1 MAARNLVRSVKMAP
15 VGRTPANEIL
25 TASEVADWLDQNI
38 ETVQR
43 AAKAGRLPARRIG
56 KEWRF
61 LRDDV
66 AETRGLRIRRRPG
79 ADEADLPRS
88 PFDADAGIASAGMDS
103 EEAARFLRTKE
114 WTVRSEANQGRLP
127 GWREGQR
134 WRFSRDELIEHMRTD
149 EPEDRTRY
157 DRRTARERSA

>member
-1 MAARNLVRSVKMAP
+1 MRL

-25 TASEVADWLDQNI
+25 TASEVAAWLDQNI

-43 AAKAGRLPARRIG
+43 AAKSGRLPARRIG

-61 LRDDV
+61 LRELV
-66 AETRGLRIRRRPG
+66 AETRGLRIRRSAPV
-79 ADEADLPRS
+79 DESDFPRS
-88 PFDADAGIASAGMDS
+88 PFTAGAGTAAAGMDS

-134 WRFSRDELIEHMRTD
+134 WRFSREELIEFMRTD

-157 DRRTARERSA
+157 DRRESRSSAS

>member
-1 MAARNLVRSVKMAP
+1 MAL
-15 VGRTPANEIL
+15 VGRIPANEIL
-25 TASEVADWLDQNI
+25 TASEVAAWLEQNL

-43 AAKAGRLPARRIG
+43 AAKSGRLPARRIG

-61 LRDDV
+61 LRDLV
-66 AETRGLRIRRRPG
+66 AETRGIRIRHAAS
-79 ADEADLPRS
+79 ADESDFPRS
-88 PFDADAGIASAGMDS
+88 PFASDAGEATAGMDV

-134 WRFSRDELIEHMRTD
+134 WRFSREELIEHMRTD
-149 EPEDRTRY
+149 EPQDRIRY
-157 DRRTARERSA
+157 DRRTARSSAS

>member
-1 MAARNLVRSVKMAP
+1 MAP

-25 TASEVADWLDQNI
+25 TATEVAAWLGQHL

-43 AAKAGRLPARRIG
+43 AAKSGRLPARRIG

-61 LRDDV
+61 LRDLV
-66 AETRGLRIRRRPG
+66 AETRGLRTGRATGP
-79 ADEADLPRS
+79 DESDFPRS
-88 PFDADAGIASAGMDS
+88 PFSSDAGTTTAGMDAA
-103 EEAARFLRTKE
+103 EAARFLRTKE

-134 WRFSRDELIEHMRTD
+134 WRFSREELIEFMRTD
-149 EPEDRTRY
+149 EPEDRIRY
-157 DRRTARERSA
+157 DRRGSPSSVS